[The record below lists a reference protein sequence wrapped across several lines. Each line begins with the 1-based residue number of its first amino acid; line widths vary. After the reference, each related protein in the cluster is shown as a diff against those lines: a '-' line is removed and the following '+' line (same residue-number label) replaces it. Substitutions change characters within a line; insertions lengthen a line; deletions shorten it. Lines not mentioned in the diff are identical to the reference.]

1 MSKQM
6 LGMTAAAITSLVCGA
21 AVAPADGA
29 VRMQAQSYAELLQP
43 IPNATEQLKIAD
55 MQAGPADARLIEAQ
69 YTNHHHQHYRRHWR
83 RRPQPHHH
91 HHNNGPNPY

>member
-1 MSKQM
+1 MNKQM
-6 LGMTAAAITSLVCGA
+6 LGMTAAALTSLVGVA

-55 MQAGPADARLIEAQ
+55 MQAAPAEPRLIEAQ
-69 YTNHHHQHYRRHWR
+69 YTNSHHHHHYRRHR
-83 RRPQPHHH
+83 RTQHHHH
-91 HHNNGPNPY
+91 HHNGPNPY

>member
-1 MSKQM
+1 MNKQM
-6 LGMTAAAITSLVCGA
+6 LGMAAAALTSLVGAA

-29 VRMQAQSYAELLQP
+29 VRMQAQTYAELLQP

-69 YTNHHHQHYRRHWR
+69 YTNSHHHHHYRRHR
-83 RRPQPHHH
+83 RTQHHHH
-91 HHNNGPNPY
+91 HHNNAPNPY